1 MFIRIGYDIVFE
13 SPNPVPMT
21 LLLYTHPS
29 IASRLRSPDHVR
41 TEPEISVT
49 EFIDSFGNRCGR
61 ILAPLG
67 KLRLWSD
74 ALVETADE
82 MDEENGNAVQHDVP
96 DLPAEIL
103 PFLLPSRYCQV
114 DLLSDKAWNL
124 FQNSP
129 MGWGRV
135 QAICDFVHSHVQFG
149 YALTRP
155 EKTAVDVMNEGNGV
169 CRDFQHLAI
178 TLCRCMNIPARY
190 ATGYLGD
197 IRIPP
202 PPGDMDF
209 SAWFEAYLG
218 GRWYAF
224 DARFNE
230 RRYGRLLM
238 ATGRDSVD
246 CALTTAYGPAT
257 LKSFRVVAEEV
268 SSPDAARLPHP
279 AFEPI
284 P

>member
-29 IASRLRSPDHVR
+29 IASRLRSPDRVH
-41 TEPEISVT
+41 TQPEIPVT
-49 EFIDSFGNRCGR
+49 DFLDGFGNRSAR
-61 ILAPLG
+61 IVAPTG
-67 KLRLWSD
+67 ALRLWSD
-74 ALVETADE
+74 AWVETPDA
-82 MDEENGNAVQHDVP
+82 MDEVNWGAVQHEVA
-96 DLPAEIL
+96 DLPAEVL
-103 PFLLPSRYCQV
+103 PYLLPSRYCQV
-114 DLLSDKAWNL
+114 DLLSDKAWNM
-124 FQNSP
+124 FQHTP
-129 MGWGRV
+129 LGWGRV

-149 YALTRP
+149 YGLTRP
-155 EKTAVDVMNEGNGV
+155 EKTALDVLNEGNGV
-169 CRDFQHLAI
+169 CRDYQHLAI

-224 DARFNE
+224 DARFNTP
-230 RRYGRLLM
+230 RYGRLLM
-238 ATGRDSVD
+238 AIGRDSVD
-246 CALTTAYGPAT
+246 CALTTAYGPAN
-257 LKSFRVVAEEV
+257 LKRFRVIAEEIAG
-268 SSPDAARLPHP
+268 PEAAEAPHP
-279 AFEPI
+279 EFQSLP
-284 P
+284 